1 MSMRAP
7 LGRALG
13 LGSARDGTGSFWH
26 MRLTSIANIPLTIF
40 FVWIV
45 VSLVGSPYE
54 EVVATLSSP
63 LVAIAM
69 TLVIVLALIH
79 MKIGMQEIIVDYAH
93 GGTKFVLLILNT
105 FFSVVIGAASVFAI
119 LKIGFG
125 G

>member
-1 MSMRAP
+1 MRAP

-93 GGTKFVLLILNT
+93 GGTKFVLLILNA